1 MDQKS
6 NLEKPMRTHTF
17 SALMLMIALPFAANS
32 QQQASTSAAVT
43 PPAPVEVRLDI
54 DKSKDS
60 TIVFFREAH
69 FTGSALKPS
78 IFVDGKEADRL
89 VNGRWF
95 SVHAEPGKH
104 ELQSSAKNQPA
115 TVIETKAGETAY
127 VQMVVVTGNWRGGG
141 RLMQVDS
148 TDAQKVV
155 AKLKPLH
162 D

>member
-1 MDQKS
+1 
-6 NLEKPMRTHTF
+6 MRTYKF
-17 SALMLMIALPFAANS
+17 SALMFMLAVPVAANS
-32 QQQASTSAAVT
+32 QLQSSTPPAVT
-43 PPAPVEVRLDI
+43 TPAPVEVRQDV

-78 IFVDGKEADRL
+78 IYVDGKETDRL
-89 VNGRWF
+89 ANGRWF

-115 TVIETKAGETAY
+115 TVIETKAGDTTY

-148 TDAQKVV
+148 TDAQKVIG
-155 AKLKPLH
+155 KLKPLH
-162 D
+162 E

>member
-1 MDQKS
+1 
-6 NLEKPMRTHTF
+6 MRTHTL
-17 SALMLMIALPFAANS
+17 SAVIFLLAVPFAVNS
-32 QQQASTSAAVT
+32 QQQSSASSAAT
-43 PPAPVEVRLDI
+43 TPAPVEVRLDV

-104 ELQSSAKNQPA
+104 ELQSSAKNEPA
-115 TVIETKAGETAY
+115 TVIETKAGETSY

-148 TDAQKVV
+148 TDAQKVI

-162 D
+162 E

>member
-1 MDQKS
+1 ME
-6 NLEKPMRTHTF
+6 NPMRTYTF
-17 SALMLMIALPFAANS
+17 SAVMFMLAVPFAAYS
-32 QQQASTSAAVT
+32 QQQSSTSSAAT
-43 PPAPVEVRLDI
+43 ASAPVEVRLNV
-54 DKSKDS
+54 DKGKDS

-78 IFVDGKEADRL
+78 IYVDGKEADRL

-115 TVIETKAGETAY
+115 TVIETKAGETVY

-141 RLMQVDS
+141 RLLQVDS
-148 TDAQKVV
+148 TDAQKVI

-162 D
+162 E

>member
-1 MDQKS
+1 
-6 NLEKPMRTHTF
+6 MRTYTL
-17 SALMLMIALPFAANS
+17 SAVMFMLAVPFTANS
-32 QQQASTSAAVT
+32 QQQPSNSSAVT
-43 PPAPVEVRLDI
+43 TPAPVEARLDV

-60 TIVFFREAH
+60 TILFFREAH

-78 IFVDGKEADRL
+78 IYVDGKEADRL

-115 TVIETKAGETAY
+115 TVIETKAGETTY

-141 RLMQVDS
+141 RLLQVDS
-148 TDAQKVV
+148 TDAQKLI

-162 D
+162 E

>member
-1 MDQKS
+1 M
-6 NLEKPMRTHTF
+6 
-17 SALMLMIALPFAANS
+17 LMLAVPFAANS
-32 QQQASTSAAVT
+32 QEQSSTSSAVKT
-43 PPAPVEVRLDI
+43 PAPVEARQDV

-78 IFVDGKEADRL
+78 IYIDGKEADRL
-89 VNGRWF
+89 VNGHWF

-162 D
+162 E

>member
-1 MDQKS
+1 
-6 NLEKPMRTHTF
+6 MRTYTF
-17 SALMLMIALPFAANS
+17 SAVMFMLALPLVASS
-32 QQQASTSAAVT
+32 QQQSSTSSAVT
-43 PPAPVEVRLDI
+43 TPAPVELRLDV

-69 FTGSALKPS
+69 FAGSALKPS
-78 IFVDGKEADRL
+78 IYVDGKEADRL

-127 VQMVVVTGNWRGGG
+127 VQMVIVTGNWRGGG

-148 TDAQKVV
+148 TDAQK
-155 AKLKPLH
+155 AISKLKPLH
-162 D
+162 E

>member
-1 MDQKS
+1 
-6 NLEKPMRTHTF
+6 MRTYTF
-17 SALMLMIALPFAANS
+17 SAVMFMLAVPFAANS
-32 QQQASTSAAVT
+32 QQQSSTSSAVT
-43 PPAPVEVRLDI
+43 TPAAVEVRLAV

-78 IFVDGKEADRL
+78 IYVDGKEADRL

-115 TVIETKAGETAY
+115 TVIETRAGEATY

-148 TDAQKVV
+148 NDAQKVI

-162 D
+162 E

>member
-1 MDQKS
+1 
-6 NLEKPMRTHTF
+6 MRTHTF
-17 SALMLMIALPFAANS
+17 LAVMFMLALPFAINS
-32 QQQASTSAAVT
+32 QQQSSASSAAT
-43 PPAPVEVRLDI
+43 TPAPVEVRQDV
-54 DKSKDS
+54 DKSRDS

-78 IFVDGKEADRL
+78 IYVDGKEADRL

-104 ELQSSAKNQPA
+104 ELKSSAKNQPA

-141 RLMQVDS
+141 RLMQVDA

-162 D
+162 E

>member
-1 MDQKS
+1 
-6 NLEKPMRTHTF
+6 MRTYTF
-17 SALMLMIALPFAANS
+17 SAVMFMLAVPFAANS
-32 QQQASTSAAVT
+32 QQQSSTSAAAT
-43 PPAPVEVRLDI
+43 TPAPVEARLVV
-54 DKSKDS
+54 DKSEDS

-78 IFVDGKEADRL
+78 IYVDGKEADRL

-115 TVIETKAGETAY
+115 TVIETKPGQTTY

-162 D
+162 E

>member
-1 MDQKS
+1 
-6 NLEKPMRTHTF
+6 MRTDTF
-17 SALMLMIALPFAANS
+17 SALMFMLVVPLAAIS
-32 QQQASTSAAVT
+32 QQQSSTPSAATT
-43 PPAPVEVRLDI
+43 PTPVEVRLDV

-60 TIVFFREAH
+60 TIVFFREAQ

-95 SVHAEPGKH
+95 SIHAEPGKH

-141 RLMQVDS
+141 RLLQVDS
-148 TDAQKVV
+148 TDAQKVI

-162 D
+162 E

>member
-1 MDQKS
+1 
-6 NLEKPMRTHTF
+6 MRTRTF
-17 SALMLMIALPFAANS
+17 SAVMFMLAVPFAVNS
-32 QQQASTSAAVT
+32 QQQSSAPSAAT
-43 PPAPVEVRLDI
+43 TPAPVEVRLDV

-78 IFVDGKEADRL
+78 IYVDGKEADRL

-115 TVIETKAGETAY
+115 TLIETKAGETAY

-148 TDAQKVV
+148 TDAQKVI

-162 D
+162 E

>member
-1 MDQKS
+1 MSGQPVYQD
-6 NLEKPMRTHTF
+6 P
-17 SALMLMIALPFAANS
+17 
-32 QQQASTSAAVT
+32 TSSAVT
-43 PPAPVEVRLDI
+43 TPAPVEVRLDV
-54 DKSKDS
+54 DNSKDS

-78 IFVDGKEADRL
+78 IYVDGKEADRL

-104 ELQSSAKNQPA
+104 ELQSSAKNQLA
-115 TVIETKAGETAY
+115 TVIETKAGETTY
-127 VQMVVVTGNWRGGG
+127 VQMVIVTGNWRGGG

-148 TDAQKVV
+148 TDAQKVI

-162 D
+162 E

>member
-1 MDQKS
+1 
-6 NLEKPMRTHTF
+6 MRTYTF
-17 SALMLMIALPFAANS
+17 SAVMFMLALPFAANS
-32 QQQASTSAAVT
+32 QQQSSNSSAVT
-43 PPAPVEVRLDI
+43 TPVPVEVRLDV

-78 IFVDGKEADRL
+78 IYVDGKEADRL

-95 SVHAEPGKH
+95 SIHAEPGKH

-148 TDAQKVV
+148 TDAQKVI

-162 D
+162 E